1 MLTWSTL
8 VPFVLAAGAL
18 LLVPGP
24 AVLYIVT
31 RSIDQGR
38 TAGLMSAAGIAVGN
52 LAHITATTLGLSTVL
67 ASSAT
72 AFSVV
77 KYVGA
82 AYLVWIGVQTL
93 RGASGK
99 ESGVASPAR
108 SHRHVFAQG
117 IMVNV
122 LNPKAALFYLAFLP
136 QFVDPDKGPIVTQ
149 TLLLGG
155 IFSIMAI
162 CNDVCYAL
170 LAGRLG
176 TWLRVNA
183 GFLRRQRYITGSVY
197 VMLGVLTAM
206 TGSRKS

>member
-38 TAGLMSAAGIAVGN
+38 RAGLLSAAGIAVGN
-52 LAHITATTLGLSTVL
+52 LVHIVAATLGLSTIL
-67 ASSAT
+67 ASSAA
-72 AFSVV
+72 AFSLV
-77 KYVGA
+77 KYLGA
-82 AYLVWIGVQTL
+82 VYLVWIGIQTL
-93 RGASGK
+93 RGTSARETGTSTR
-99 ESGVASPAR
+99 SR
-108 SHRHVFAQG
+108 SHRHVVAQG
-117 IMVNV
+117 IMVNI

-136 QFVDPDKGPIVTQ
+136 QFVDPSRGGIAMQ

-155 IFSIMAI
+155 IFSVMAI

-170 LAGRLG
+170 LAGHLG
-176 TWLRVNA
+176 GWLRGNA
-183 GFLRRQRYITGSVY
+183 RFLRRQRYVTGSLY
-197 VMLGVLTAM
+197 LLLGCATAL